1 MRITET
7 IQTLKPHLTGD
18 HLVLDLGTTGYFH
31 FYLIVERVASS
42 LEDSDETTQ
51 KATQDTE
58 WWKHIHTPN
67 ELDPKWGAGSLDVL
81 QEYLGTT
88 LPEIQQRAE
97 SASNALTSIGM
108 PKMVMETLVCDTRTW
123 NASYKNRPS
132 GLQAAGLAFY
142 NTHGIG
148 VNIPALL
155 DTSTNVLTH
164 EWAHWY
170 MRQMSKTQKANIKTW
185 FDLQINP
192 KKKALEYE
200 PLSVKQVRGVIH
212 DMFDQWSAE
221 YVHTSFEDWVNTL
234 QKYWPEREKILYYN
248 PPEDIKTAE
257 QHKEA
262 IRLFQ
267 AGFALIGYSKKP
279 FLAAS
284 LHSQP
289 KKIRAGA
296 VVWTVQHSHL
306 EQSYF
311 NIQIGE
317 PSGEGPRVGQF
328 TAQVL
333 EPDSKYQVLNFD
345 LESDLDD
352 MMSINFKKTLQ
363 YAKTVGR
370 LDPMTKQIV
379 KVNTGM
385 LSAPTVVVDH
395 LRLMFDMTHATTEE
409 TFHEMWGSK
418 ASWFNTMFSVT
429 LGDNIRTTS
438 DVDWESEGN
447 DIAEALGKMKD
458 EDLTAEAI
466 LDTCVKVWQKKL
478 VLVNN
483 DDVIQAKLSWKGD
496 TPTAYGATNANEFFA
511 ELIAQVA
518 KQGVNSLST
527 QMKKWWYD
535 FQKGAF
541 IEQHLRE
548 SITDIDTEYMKA
560 VEEQDTK
567 RCQTLVLKAAKA
579 AGYNS
584 PTLYRGDRPGKT
596 SFTGREDP
604 SAYIQGN
611 VFLFDDPQLAKFY
624 TSQRTNYMRDWR
636 TMDQKDG
643 LYALVARLGDK
654 VLTLDAADEDWSS
667 IPAPKELGGS
677 KRYPNGIQID
687 DLAVVAKKRGYTA
700 VVVHNVGD
708 QAGWGTQYIVF
719 NPSQIKSADP
729 ITYDD
734 EGNVI
739 PLSQRFNPDKEDI
752 REQVDLESDTT
763 SPVITVVKK
772 NVEDLEPPWAPK
784 RSYDVVF
791 TVAGAD
797 PEQVKAFRK
806 WASSKI
812 RKYLPQLD
820 APDYLDHAGTG
831 KFKARWYV
839 MLADPHPDLDE
850 VLAALQQMYADFLQ
864 LPPPPEK
871 KPRVQKTYDPE
882 GNEITPRPDLDPLVL
897 ETLTTD
903 IEPYLQQVFEQVVE
917 RKVANW
923 QKYVDWADAQPEVKV
938 SDKNPRTGRYYGY
951 AGKLDYWEYLV
962 REVYHGKEPQDDR
975 TPYARYGYQT
985 VDEMRPRFEREVR
998 QTINYAR
1005 SHFLNAVWKYLPKQ
1019 DVPATKVQHT
1029 RLDLDG
1035 SVLIGVWEVTYEDG
1049 TRKQLD
1055 TQLIWAGGY
1064 NIQRLHTRY
1073 LVHVRNLTESTPSPI
1088 ETTGRDTMKQPIKET
1103 TTPSDVSDVVGR
1115 TWESQYGKRTVTGV
1129 IMIGGQPRVKI
1140 QTGDNPLTDLLPLDQ
1155 LEREIELD
1163 ISRLHR
1169 NTPQNGTD
1177 QEVPKDP
1184 EVESFISSMAPREA
1198 AKARNVLS
1206 RSLTSDGALY
1216 TLAGLVKQK
1225 VSQGYQVQ
1233 GERLINPTTRAF
1245 LTMKDIGK
1253 TAMAFAAFL
1262 SAQTEAKKPTGS
1274 SQTSLNES
1282 PQYDKRVMREL
1293 IRKDSLLRMFAKDQP
1308 PEILFKTLVVGD
1320 SAMEKAYYQV
1330 AQTLGINW
1338 GGDTTFESVLRENLG
1353 PDMES
1358 ILAAH
1363 DIHSVRDAFEW
1374 ALDDRSHGDDFLA
1387 DAAKEIAQDYYGTQ
1401 ISDDLSAAHSEEEA
1415 AAYLRI
1421 VFHRADEMRNQL
1433 EQHTAFTLPTWE
1445 LRFDHLTEAQ
1455 IDRLYPCLTLLE
1467 QRGTL
1472 RLPNLGTLIHLENVT
1487 IIESSSS
1494 LSFRL
1499 RTCSEQVAK
1508 WVHDMIQTLLG
1519 E

>member
-1 MRITET
+1 MHITET

-31 FYLIVERVASS
+31 LYLIVERVASS
-42 LEDSDETTQ
+42 LEDSDETTR

-58 WWKHIHTPN
+58 WWKRIHTPN
-67 ELDPKWGAGSLDVL
+67 ELDPKWGAGSLAVL
-81 QEYLGTT
+81 QEYLDTT
-88 LPEIQQRAE
+88 LLEIQQRAE

-123 NASYKNRPS
+123 NAVYKNRPS

-155 DTSTNVLTH
+155 DASTNVLTH

-170 MRQMSKTQKANIKTW
+170 MRQMSKTQKTNIKTW

-200 PLSVKQVRGVIH
+200 PLSPQQVRGVIQ
-212 DMFDQWSAE
+212 DMFDQWCTK
-221 YVHTSFEDWVNTL
+221 YVQTSFEDWVDTL
-234 QKYWPEREKILYYN
+234 RKYWPEREKIMYDN
-248 PPEDIKTAE
+248 PPEDIKTEE
-257 QHKEA
+257 QQKET
-262 IRLFQ
+262 IRLFRS
-267 AGFALIGYSKKP
+267 GCALIGYSKKP

-284 LHSQP
+284 LQSQP

-306 EQSYF
+306 GQSYF

-317 PSGEGPRVGQF
+317 PSGEGPRIGQF

-333 EPDSKYQVLNFD
+333 EPDSKYQALNFD

-363 YAKTVGR
+363 YANTVGR
-370 LDPMTKQIV
+370 LDPVTKLIV

-395 LRLMFDMTHATTEE
+395 LRLMFNMTHAITED

-447 DIAEALGKMKD
+447 DIAETLGKMKD

-483 DDVIQAKLSWKGD
+483 DDVIRAKLSWKGD

-518 KQGVNSLST
+518 EQGVNSLST

-541 IEQHLRE
+541 TEQHLRE

-579 AGYNS
+579 AGYTIGPVTHGTRAKFTRFD
-584 PTLYRGDRPGKT
+584 PTK
-596 SFTGREDP
+596 TGRTGQPDTKEGSAFFFTTDKITAAMVANAGEPEIGKSGLPPSFSLMQVMLHLTNPITYDP
-604 SAYIQGN
+604 NRWGDPDNIDTHRMARMIQMAKEQGRDGVLYKSKAMGDTYV
-611 VFLFDDPQLAKFY
+611 VF
-624 TSQRTNYMRDWR
+624 
-636 TMDQKDG
+636 
-643 LYALVARLGDK
+643 
-654 VLTLDAADEDWSS
+654 E
-667 IPAPKELGGS
+667 PA
-677 KRYPNGIQID
+677 
-687 DLAVVAKKRGYTA
+687 
-700 VVVHNVGD
+700 
-708 QAGWGTQYIVF
+708 
-719 NPSQIKSADP
+719 QIKSASP
-729 ITYDD
+729 ITYDE

-739 PLSQRFNPDKEDI
+739 PLSQRFNPAKKDI
-752 REQVDLESDTT
+752 REQTDPESDANQAIGTV
-763 SPVITVVKK
+763 SVVKK
-772 NVEDLEPPWAPK
+772 DIKDLEPPFAPK

-791 TVAGAD
+791 TIDEAD
-797 PEQVKAFRK
+797 PEQIKAFRK

-820 APDYLDHAGTG
+820 APNYLDHAGIG
-831 KFKARWYV
+831 KFKAYWFV

-850 VLAALQQMYADFLQ
+850 VLAALQQMYTDFLQ

-871 KPRVQKTYDPE
+871 KLRVQKTYDPE
-882 GNEITPRPDLDPLVL
+882 GNEITPLPDLDPLVL

-923 QKYVDWADAQPEVKV
+923 QKYVEWADAQPEVKV
-938 SDKNPRTGRYYGY
+938 SEKNPRTGRYYGY

-962 REVYHGKEPQDDR
+962 REVYHGKEPQDYR
-975 TPYARYGYQT
+975 SPYARYGYQT

-998 QTINYAR
+998 QMIDSTR
-1005 SHFLNAVWKYLPKQ
+1005 DHFLDAVWKFLPRQ

-1029 RLDLDG
+1029 RLELDG
-1035 SVLIGVWEVTYEDG
+1035 GVLIGVWEVTYEDG
-1049 TRKQLD
+1049 SRKQLD

-1073 LVHVRNLTESTPSPI
+1073 LVHVRNLTESQSSLS
-1088 ETTGRDTMKQPIKET
+1088 ETTGRDMMKQSIKET
-1103 TTPSDVSDVVGR
+1103 STTDTDVIGR
-1115 TWESQYGKRTVTGV
+1115 TWDSQHGVRKVVGVVT
-1129 IMIGGQPRVKI
+1129 IGGKSRVKI
-1140 QTGDNPLTDLLPLDQ
+1140 QTSDNPLHDLLPLDQ

-1163 ISRLHR
+1163 ASRLHR
-1169 NTPQNGTD
+1169 NTSSNDTD
-1177 QEVPKDP
+1177 QGPVKDT
-1184 EVESFISSMAPREA
+1184 EVERFVSTMTPRDA

-1206 RSLTSDGALY
+1206 RSLTSDGTLY

-1225 VSQGYQVQ
+1225 ISQGYRVQ
-1233 GERLINPTTRAF
+1233 GDRLLNPATRVF
-1245 LTMKDIGK
+1245 LTVKELGK
-1253 TAMAFAAFL
+1253 TAMAFATFL
-1262 SAQTEAKKPTGS
+1262 STQTEDIVRKAST
-1274 SQTSLNES
+1274 QTSLKES

-1433 EQHTAFTLPTWE
+1433 EQHTEFTLPTWE

-1487 IIESSSS
+1487 IIESSSA